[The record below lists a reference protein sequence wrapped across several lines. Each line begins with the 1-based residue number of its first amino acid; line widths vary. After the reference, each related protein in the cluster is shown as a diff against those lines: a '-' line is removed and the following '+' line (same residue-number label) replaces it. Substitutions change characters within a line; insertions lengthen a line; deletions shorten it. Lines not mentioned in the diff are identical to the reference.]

1 MTRHEHI
8 LTIVEPT
15 TGGDATL
22 DVARETVERGGT
34 ASVVM
39 VITDRVRRDFGD
51 FAESEEIALGEA
63 EALALD
69 QLRELCARRVGGSPT
84 VATHFGDVAAGL
96 RRYLTT
102 ETTAIAVP
110 DRLARSRWVRRLADR
125 SGLRVTITP
134 SRAA

>member
-39 VITDRVRRDFGD
+39 VITDRVRRD